1 MPKQFQRPDHLIR
14 LTPALFHIL
23 PAVADTDKHG
33 YAIMQEMEGL
43 PVGKLKL
50 GTGTLFGA
58 EETVTEGASP
68 GALSMRK

>member
-1 MPKQFQRPDHLIR
+1 MPKQSQRPDHLTR

-33 YAIMQEMEGL
+33 CAIMQEMERL
-43 PVGKLKL
+43 SVGKLKL
-50 GTGTLFGA
+50 GPGTLFGA
-58 EETVTEGASP
+58 EETVTEVASP